1 MLTIFNTADQYIT
14 KYLVILVYVNFK
26 APIMKKKSLL
36 IIAILAIVAVIYFAF
51 GNKNIENTEAD
62 LVVSAKKGDF
72 VIDITTT
79 GELEAKNSVK
89 IMAPQGLRRAH
100 IWEIKIAKLEEE
112 GSMVKKGDVVAVLD
126 NSGINDRI
134 NDLLNELEQRESDY
148 SKARLDTAINLR
160 KLRDELINKEYAVEE
175 KRLVVEQSEFEPPA
189 TQQQN
194 DINLEKAIRELQ
206 QAKENYELEK
216 NKAIAEVRK
225 ARSRYMEEKM
235 DLDFLQELVMELAI
249 KTPEPGMLEYAKGYD
264 GQKMKEGDILRLWNP
279 VIAELPDLSKMLSRT
294 YVNEVDIRRVK
305 SGQEVEISLD
315 AFPDKKLTG
324 QVIKVAN
331 IGEQKPN
338 SDAKVF
344 QVDIE
349 VNEAD
354 TTLRPGMTTGNRI
367 VADIEEDVVFV
378 PLEALHSQGD
388 SISYV
393 FKRSGMS
400 LVKQQVFVGK
410 TNSNEAVIQ
419 EGLIEGDKLLLSV
432 PENAE
437 DKKLVLLEEVQKTD
451 PDSQPI
457 TSIKK

>member
-1 MLTIFNTADQYIT
+1 
-14 KYLVILVYVNFK
+14 
-26 APIMKKKSLL
+26 MKKKSLL
-36 IIAILAIVAVIYFAF
+36 IIAALAAIAILYFAF
-51 GNKNIENTEAD
+51 GRKTVDNAD
-62 LVVSAKKGDF
+62 ADIVVAVNKGDF

-89 IMAPQGLRRAH
+89 IRAPQGLRRAH

-112 GSMVKKGDVVAVLD
+112 GSMVNKGDVVAVLD
-126 NSGINDRI
+126 NSSINDRI
-134 NDLLNELEQRESDY
+134 NELQNELEQRESDY
-148 SKARLDTAINLR
+148 SKAKLDTAISLR

-175 KRLVVEQSEFEPPA
+175 KKLVVEQSEFEPPA

-194 DINLEKAIRELQ
+194 QINLEKAIRELQ

-216 NKAIAEVRK
+216 NKAMAEVRK
-225 ARSRYMEEKM
+225 ARSRYFEEKM
-235 DLDFLQELVMELAI
+235 DLDFLQELLLELVI
-249 KTPEPGMLEYAKGYD
+249 KTPEPGMLEYAKSHD
-264 GQKMKEGDILRLWNP
+264 GQKMKEGDILRLWDP
-279 VIAELPDLSKMLSRT
+279 TLAELPDLSKMISRT

-305 SGQEVEISLD
+305 EGQDVNISLD
-315 AFPDKKLTG
+315 AFPDKRLTG

-354 TTLRPGMTTGNRI
+354 TTLRPGMTTGNQI
-367 VADIEEDVVFV
+367 IADVEKDVLSV
-378 PLEALHSQGD
+378 PLEALHNQGD

-393 FKRSGMS
+393 FKKNGLNM
-400 LVKQQVFVGK
+400 VKQQVRIGK
-410 TNSNEAVIQ
+410 TNSNEAIIYQ
-419 EGLIEGDKLLLSV
+419 GLLKEDEVLLSI

-437 DKKLVLLEEVQKTD
+437 NKKLVLLEKLKEEDTT
-451 PDSQPI
+451 QPI
-457 TSIKK
+457 TSIK

>member
-1 MLTIFNTADQYIT
+1 
-14 KYLVILVYVNFK
+14 
-26 APIMKKKSLL
+26 MKKKSLL
-36 IIAILAIVAVIYFAF
+36 IIAVLAVIAVLYFAF
-51 GNKNIENTEAD
+51 GRKTVENAD
-62 LVVSAKKGDF
+62 ADIVVSAKKGEF

-126 NSGINDRI
+126 NSTINDRI
-134 NDLLNELEQRESDY
+134 NELQNELEQRESDY
-148 SKARLDTAINLR
+148 SKAKLDTAISLR

-225 ARSRYMEEKM
+225 ARSRYREEKM
-235 DLDFLQELVMELAI
+235 DLDFLQGLLKDLVI
-249 KTPEPGMLEYAKGYD
+249 KTPEPGMLEYAKSFN

-279 VIAELPDLSKMLSRT
+279 VLAELPDLSKMISRT

-305 SGQEVEISLD
+305 EGQVVNISLD
-315 AFPDKKLTG
+315 AYPEKRLTG
-324 QVIKVAN
+324 NVIKVAN

-354 TTLRPGMTTGNRI
+354 TTLRPGMTTGNQI
-367 VADIEEDVVFV
+367 VADVEKNVISV
-378 PLEALHSQGD
+378 PLEALHNQGD

-393 FKRSGMS
+393 FKKNGLNM
-400 LVKQQVFVGK
+400 VKQQVQVGK
-410 TNSNEAVIQ
+410 TNSNEAIIHQ
-419 EGLIEGDKLLLSV
+419 GIIEDDEILLSI
-432 PENAE
+432 PENA
-437 DKKLVLLEEVQKTD
+437 DKKKLVLLEKMSDKEEA
-451 PDSQPI
+451 QPL
-457 TSIKK
+457 TSIK